1 MTTPAPR
8 PPIEYTYAFSF
19 ADGARKSFTVTL
31 DPETLELRRLS
42 ATSPPDWT
50 RLGFHQCPNC
60 PLRTDEVERCPVAV
74 NLVDI
79 VDAFKDRK
87 SFDPVEVTVESR
99 NRTYTRR
106 ASLQSGVSALLGLCM
121 VTSGC
126 PVLDRLRPLVETH
139 LPFMNRQETLYR
151 ILSLHLFAQF
161 FALQEGRTA
170 DLDLADLRRRME
182 QIHDVNV
189 AFCERLRAIESKD
202 ASVNAVVILST
213 LGDFPSQRM
222 TQIDLQRLQRL
233 VRDYYER

>member
-1 MTTPAPR
+1 MTTTTTRPA
-8 PPIEYTYAFSF
+8 IEYTYAFTF

-31 DPETLELRRLS
+31 DPDTLGLRRVS
-42 ATSPPDWT
+42 ETPAPEWT

-60 PLRTDEVERCPVAV
+60 PLRTEEVERCPVAV
-74 NLVDI
+74 NLVD
-79 VDAFKDRK
+79 VVAAFKDRK
-87 SFDPVEVTVESR
+87 SFEPVEVTVESR

-106 ASLQSGVSALLGLCM
+106 ASLQSGASALLGLCM

-126 PVLDRLRPLVETH
+126 PILDRLRPMVETH
-139 LPFMNRQETLYR
+139 LPFMSRQETIYR

-161 FALQEGRTA
+161 FALQEGRPA
-170 DLDLADLRRRME
+170 DLDLADLRRRMDE
-182 QIHDVNV
+182 IHDVNV

-222 TQIDLQRLQRL
+222 TRVDLERLQRL
-233 VRDYYER
+233 MRDFYER